1 MCFSTNQGGF
11 IMKKATKQSTQSN
24 GSQPRATQQSST
36 SKNAQPKSTQ
46 PLVDRDERRRRAW
59 AELDELHHATLK
71 ASRIS
76 QDCDSDIAAAFIKDT
91 MRALTPV
98 RYLSEFAFDHYE
110 KVDGHAVHGTLKLFL
125 QHMDELLLRRGR
137 FCVRHH
143 EKEVAKA
150 S

>member
-1 MCFSTNQGGF
+1 
-11 IMKKATKQSTQSN
+11 MKKATKQSTQSN
-24 GSQPRATQQSST
+24 GSQPRATH
-36 SKNAQPKSTQ
+36 P
-46 PLVDRDERRRRAW
+46 PVDRDELRRRSW
-59 AELDELHHATLK
+59 AELEALHHATLA

-76 QDCDSDIAAAFIKDT
+76 QDCDSDMAEAFIKDT

-98 RYLSEFAFDHYE
+98 RYLSEFALDHCE